1 MKIIIVLFLIFVT
14 ASQTFSQSPDSSHL
28 ALQLVKTLA
37 SSKMEGRESGTKGNT
52 FAREFL
58 IDQLVSLNF
67 EVQTDTFKFKL
78 DKESIEGININA
90 EVKGKKFPEKYL
102 IITAHYDHLGIRE
115 GDIYYGAD
123 DNASGVAALIVIA
136 KAIKNMSL
144 AHSIRFVFL
153 DAEEK
158 GLKGAFHFV
167 ENTSIPLDNILLNI
181 NLDMVSQS
189 SAKELFACGTYHNP
203 WIKGI
208 ADETAD
214 TFTNFTLKFGHD
226 FPGTGSED
234 WTQQSDHFP
243 FHNKGIPFIYF
254 GVEDHP
260 YYHDPEDTFD
270 KIPRDFFIEVVNFL
284 TAFVIDIDKKIEIN

>member
-1 MKIIIVLFLIFVT
+1 MKIVISLLLLIL
-14 ASQTFSQSPDSSHL
+14 TFTQAYSQSPDSSHL
-28 ALQLVKTLA
+28 ALQVVKALA
-37 SSKMEGRESGTKGNT
+37 SSKMEGRESGTNGNT
-52 FAREFL
+52 YAREY
-58 IDQLVSLNF
+58 IINQLTLLNF
-67 EVQTDTFKFKL
+67 EVQTDTFQFKI
-78 DKESIEGININA
+78 DKQSIQGINISA

-102 IITAHYDHLGIRE
+102 VLTAHYDHLGIRE

-123 DNASGVAALIVIA
+123 DNASGVAAVIVIA
-136 KAIKNMSL
+136 KAIKDLSL
-144 AHSIRFVFL
+144 SHSIRIVLL

-167 ENTSIPLDNILLNI
+167 ENASIPLNNILLNI
-181 NLDMVSQS
+181 NLDMISQS
-189 SAKELFACGTYHNP
+189 STNELFACGVYHYP
-203 WIKGI
+203 WLRGI

-214 TFTNFTLKFGHD
+214 DFTNFTLKFGHD

-243 FHNKGIPFIYF
+243 FHEQGIPFIYF

-270 KIPRDFFIEVVNFL
+270 KIPQDFFIEVVNFL
-284 TAFVIDIDKKIEIN
+284 TAFVIDVDRKIE